1 MPEIRS
7 KVIRVRNPL
16 TGEWNDLPAVVS
28 LEALRAAD
36 RALASELAA
45 AQSAAEALQ
54 TVDNADFIA
63 FDIENENGQLWIY
76 RTDTDS
82 PVTFVLNEETGEL
95 EVHFDAE

>member
-1 MPEIRS
+1 MPVLRS
-7 KVIRVRNPL
+7 KAIRVRNPV
-16 TGEWNDLPAVVS
+16 TGEWNDLPGVVS
-28 LEALRAAD
+28 LESLRAAE
-36 RALASELAA
+36 RASLSEAAA
-45 AQSAAEALQ
+45 AQSAADALQ

-76 RTDTDS
+76 RTDTES